1 MSMASASTFIQ
12 QVSMARWVILMEAGQ
27 SPQKNDPSHKDRHK
41 ISRGA
46 LAYRAGWASPSKDS
60 IATVLMNPDKT

>member
-1 MSMASASTFIQ
+1 
-12 QVSMARWVILMEAGQ
+12 MARWVILMEAGQ
-27 SPQKNDPSHKDRHK
+27 SPQKNDQSHKDRHK

-60 IATVLMNPDKT
+60 IATVLMYPDKT